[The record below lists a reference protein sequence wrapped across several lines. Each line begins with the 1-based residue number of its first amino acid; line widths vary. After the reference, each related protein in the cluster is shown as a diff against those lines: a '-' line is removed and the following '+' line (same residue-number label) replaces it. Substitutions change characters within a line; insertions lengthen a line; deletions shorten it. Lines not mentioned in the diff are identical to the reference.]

1 MVTLWKLTHEIMK
14 INYKLLAGVA
24 VILYMLGTT
33 YCNMQLREEVSRVT
47 GNQTTLLEQVEGLKK
62 ETQLVLTP
70 GEFKQTLDSSTT
82 AMMKEIDIK
91 VKNVENQVK
100 ASSHSEGTISFVP
113 RDTFLIRNDT
123 LIPASTFAHTEK
135 FLTMRGVVMKDSGSV
150 TWETWD
156 SINMLLYWKRE
167 GKFIPKI
174 FGKKVYEG
182 AIKGIN
188 PYTDYKINKNIK
200 VQKR

>member
-1 MVTLWKLTHEIMK
+1 MR
-14 INYKLLAGVA
+14 INYKLLAGIA

-33 YCNMQLREEVSRVT
+33 YYNIRLQKEVARVT
-47 GNQTTLLEQVEGLKK
+47 TNQTTLLEQVDGLKK

-82 AMMKEIDIK
+82 AMMKQIDIK
-91 VKNVENQVK
+91 VKNVENLVK
-100 ASSHSEGTISFVP
+100 ATSHAGGTIKFVP
-113 RDTFLIRNDT
+113 RDTLIARSDT
-123 LIPASTFAHTEK
+123 LIPASVLDHTEE
-135 FLTMRGVVMKDSGSV
+135 FITMEGIVMKDSASV
-150 TWETWD
+150 TWSTWD
-156 SINMLLYWKRE
+156 SINVLLYWKRE
-167 GKFIPKI
+167 GNFIPKL

-188 PYTDYKINKNIK
+188 PYINYTVDKNIK